1 MKKRMISLLIV
12 FSLLVSA
19 MIPMAGAIAIDQDPP
34 AVSLDDELLSEL
46 YDQILFMSSAQT
58 LSMADSYYLGD
69 PIAAYEYIDD
79 ALVPVSYEL
88 YPVFSNGEIVYL
100 ATKTVDTDGSAHI
113 QLSQPFT
120 LLGILNA
127 YADTASAVALLYD
140 AEVCYFIADN
150 DVVTVSRHE
159 ALENRSSFASEESV
173 LASAYQLNSLHGI
186 SSSNTVIVATDHADT
201 LANARAS
208 ASLNVDYVSQL
219 ISGYSSYICWA
230 ASVACIGNFVTGG
243 SYTARQI
250 AEYRYYLEHGYESGA
265 ISDWNIRASFSV
277 AKQVMSSV
285 YNITMNYYSTTV
297 SNRDTRIYNDIALNH
312 PVFSIWDWS
321 VKKSDGTVVTGSH
334 ACVIRGINTG
344 SYVLVMDPEF
354 GFAVAYLNANNTYA
368 YTSSYSSTYLP
379 LSSFGAA

>member
-1 MKKRMISLLIV
+1 MISLLIV

-19 MIPMAGAIAIDQDPP
+19 MIPMVGAIAIDQDPP

-58 LSMADSYYLGD
+58 LSIADSYYLGS
-69 PIAAYEYIDD
+69 PIAAYEYIDN

-100 ATKTVDTDGSAHI
+100 ATKAVDTDGSAHI

-120 LLGILNA
+120 LLDILNA
-127 YADTASAVALLYD
+127 CADTASAVALLYD

-159 ALENRSSFASEESV
+159 ALEHRSSFASEESV
-173 LASAYQLNSLHGI
+173 LAAAYQLNSLHGI
-186 SSSNTVIVATDHADT
+186 FSSNTAIVATDDADT

-219 ISGYSSYICWA
+219 ISGYSSDICWA

-243 SYTARQI
+243 NYTARQI
-250 AEYRYYLEHGYESGA
+250 AEYRYYLDHGYDSSV
-265 ISDWNIRASFSV
+265 ISDWNLGASFSE
-277 AKQVMSSV
+277 AMRVMSAV
-285 YNITMNYYSTTV
+285 YNITATYYSTTV
-297 SNRDTRIYNDIALNH
+297 STRDTRIYNDIILNR
-312 PVFSIWDWS
+312 PVYSRWHWEVI
-321 VKKSDGTVVTGSH
+321 SDGATTSGGH

-354 GFAVAYLNANNTYA
+354 GFSVAYLNSENTYA
-368 YTSSYSSTYLP
+368 YTSSYSSTYL
-379 LSSFGAA
+379 SMIAFGAA